1 MYAVVVTFTIKP
13 DANEAFMP
21 LMHNNAQISL
31 SQEPD
36 CHQFDVLTDPDQPNE
51 VLLYELYT
59 DAAAF
64 DVHLASD
71 HFKRF
76 NAETADM
83 VAAKTVRTFTQVAQ

>member
-13 DANEAFMP
+13 DDFDAFMP
-21 LMHNNAQISL
+21 LMHNNARVSL
-31 SQEPD
+31 SDEAE

-83 VAAKTVRTFTQVAQ
+83 VAAKTVRTFSQVAQ